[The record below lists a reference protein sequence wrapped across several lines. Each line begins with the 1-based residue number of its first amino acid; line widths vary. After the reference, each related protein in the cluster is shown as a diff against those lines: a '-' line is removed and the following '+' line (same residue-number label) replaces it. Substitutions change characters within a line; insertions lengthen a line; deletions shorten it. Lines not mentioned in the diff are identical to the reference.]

1 LQNTTIF
8 VTKEAFDMVKSN
20 LKIITLEL
28 SEVFDKIDE
37 EKVDEVVGYI
47 NNAPRIF
54 VAGAG
59 RSGLMMKAFSMRL
72 MHIGY
77 DVHVI
82 GDVTTPNSRSG
93 DLFILGTGSGET
105 ESLLSY
111 ANKAKKLGLNVI
123 TLTSFVDSTLGNLA
137 DITMQIPAPTPKTD
151 KTSDITSIQ
160 PMGALFE
167 QSLLICLD
175 GLIMELMAKKK
186 KDASN
191 MFQNHANLE

>member
-1 LQNTTIF
+1 
-8 VTKEAFDMVKSN
+8 MVKSN

-37 EKVDEVVGYI
+37 NKVDEVVGYI
-47 NNAPRIF
+47 SNAPRIF
-54 VAGAG
+54 VAGVG

-72 MHIGY
+72 MHIGF

-82 GDVTTPNSRSG
+82 GDVTTPKSWSG
-93 DLFILGTGSGET
+93 DLLILGTGSGET

-137 DITMQIPAPTPKTD
+137 DITMQIHAPTPKSD

-175 GLIMELMAKKK
+175 GLIMELMAEKK
-186 KDASN
+186 KDANN

>member
-1 LQNTTIF
+1 MF
-8 VTKEAFDMVKSN
+8 KSN
-20 LKIITLEL
+20 LKSIAVEL
-28 SEVFDKIDE
+28 SDVFDKIDQE
-37 EKVDEVVGYI
+37 RVAEVVSYI
-47 NNAPRIF
+47 HNAPRIF

-72 MHIGY
+72 MHLGF

-82 GDVTTPNSRSG
+82 GGATTPNSRAE
-93 DLFILGTGSGET
+93 DLLILGTGSGET
-105 ESLLSY
+105 GSLITY

-137 DITMQIPAPTPKTD
+137 DTTLQIPAPTPKSD

-175 GLIMELMAKKK
+175 GLIMELMAEKM
-186 KDASN
+186 KDAN
-191 MFQNHANLE
+191 QMFQNHANLE

>member
-1 LQNTTIF
+1 MRLLAI
-8 VTKEAFDMVKSN
+8 S
-20 LKIITLEL
+20 
-28 SEVFDKIDE
+28 
-37 EKVDEVVGYI
+37 
-47 NNAPRIF
+47 NAPRIF

-72 MHIGY
+72 MHIGF

-82 GDVTTPNSRSG
+82 GDITTPNSRSG

-137 DITMQIPAPTPKTD
+137 DITMQIPAPT
-151 KTSDITSIQ
+151 
-160 PMGALFE
+160 E
-167 QSLLICLD
+167 SLIKPATLLRFNQWVHCL
-175 GLIMELMAKKK
+175 
-186 KDASN
+186 SN
-191 MFQNHANLE
+191 RY